1 MRLLTSAM
9 LRTMHS
15 DLIREFGG
23 SHGLRDAGLLES
35 AAARPEQL
43 LHYVPDSSVGEVAA
57 VLAWGFVKNHA
68 FVDGNKRIGLAGL
81 VTFLRWNGYKLT
93 CSELEET
100 ATVQRAA
107 ASEISEAEWTAW
119 VVRSVAAR

>member
-1 MRLLTSAM
+1 M

-15 DLIREFGG
+15 DLIQEFGG

-35 AAARPEQL
+35 AVARPAQL
-43 LHYVPDSSVGEVAA
+43 LHYVPDSGVGEVAA
-57 VLAWGFVKNHA
+57 VLAWGLMKNHA

-81 VTFLRWNGYKLT
+81 VTFLRWNGCRLA

-100 ATVQRAA
+100 AMVLRAA
-107 ASEISEAEWTAW
+107 ASEISEEEWTAW
-119 VVRSVAAR
+119 VVRTVREL